1 MVSAIGAAEALNFG
15 APKKIDGE
23 GGINLVK
30 AAQAAGVQHF
40 VMVSSLGTG
49 KFGWPAGKHRCSCT
63 ITASLGVTTVWTSRD
78 VRVRKTCV
86 CVARIIADVPTA
98 IGFTATGRFVKLY
111 LLYHH
116 RYYRC

>member
-1 MVSAIGAAEALNFG
+1 MSAIGAAEALNFG

-49 KFGWPAGKHRCSCT
+49 KFGWPAGKHHSTPFEHSALNHRGKNYVGLAGCKQ
-63 ITASLGVTTVWTSRD
+63 VPD
-78 VRVRKTCV
+78 VRFSRPNT
-86 CVARIIADVPTA
+86 
-98 IGFTATGRFVKLY
+98 LQES
-111 LLYHH
+111 
-116 RYYRC
+116 